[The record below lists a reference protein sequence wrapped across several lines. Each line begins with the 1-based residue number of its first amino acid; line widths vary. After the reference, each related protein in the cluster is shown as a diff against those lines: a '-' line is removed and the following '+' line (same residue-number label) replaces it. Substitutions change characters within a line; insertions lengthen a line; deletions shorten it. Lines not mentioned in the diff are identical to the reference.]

1 MPKEINEDFGL
12 DDRNF
17 HPEEQLIHS
26 VSKKKRN
33 KRLKQDLETELD
45 KDPDDVLDDALDD
58 DLKNFSDEDFDKK
71 DKSDS

>member
-17 HPEEQLIHS
+17 HPEKHLIHS
-26 VSKKKRN
+26 LSKKKRN
-33 KRLKQDLETELD
+33 KNVKQDIEPELD
-45 KDPDDVLDDALDD
+45 KDLDNALDEELED
-58 DLKNFSDEDFDKK
+58 YSDEDFDKK

>member
-26 VSKKKRN
+26 VSKKKTN
-33 KRLKQDLETELD
+33 KTLKQDIEPKLD
-45 KDPDDVLDDALDD
+45 RDLDAALDEEI
-58 DLKNFSDEDFDKK
+58 KEYSDEDFDKK

>member
-26 VSKKKRN
+26 ASTKKEN
-33 KRLKQDLETELD
+33 KKSKQDKGPKPD
-45 KDPDDVLDDALDD
+45 KDFDDALDEE
-58 DLKNFSDEDFDKK
+58 LENHSDQGFDKK

>member
-17 HPEEQLIHS
+17 HPEEQLIHF
-26 VSKKKRN
+26 VSKKKRA
-33 KRLKQDLETELD
+33 KKLKQDIEPELD
-45 KDPDDVLDDALDD
+45 KDLDDALDEEI
-58 DLKNFSDEDFDKK
+58 KEYSDEDFDKK

>member
-33 KRLKQDLETELD
+33 KRLNQDIEPELD
-45 KDPDDVLDDALDD
+45 RDLDAALDEEI
-58 DLKNFSDEDFDKK
+58 KEYSDEDFDKK

>member
-17 HPEEQLIHS
+17 HPEKHLIHS

-33 KRLKQDLETELD
+33 EILKQNIERELD
-45 KDPDDVLDDALDD
+45 RDLDAALDQETAAY
-58 DLKNFSDEDFDKK
+58 SDEVFDKK

>member
-33 KRLKQDLETELD
+33 KRLKQDIEPELD
-45 KDPDDVLDDALDD
+45 KDLDATMDAE
-58 DLKNFSDEDFDKK
+58 LKNYSDEDFDKK

>member
-26 VSKKKRN
+26 VSRKKRN
-33 KRLKQDLETELD
+33 KRLKHEQDKKTN
-45 KDPDDVLDDALDD
+45 KS
-58 DLKNFSDEDFDKK
+58 KSFSDDTFDKK
-71 DKSDS
+71 DKSDL

>member
-33 KRLKQDLETELD
+33 KRLKQDIEPELD
-45 KDPDDVLDDALDD
+45 KDLDAAIDAE
-58 DLKNFSDEDFDKK
+58 LKNYSDEDFDKK

>member
-33 KRLKQDLETELD
+33 KKLKQDIEPELD
-45 KDPDDVLDDALDD
+45 KDLDDALEDE
-58 DLKNFSDEDFDKK
+58 LKDYSDEAFDKK